1 MEISNNILKYYL
13 RNVLF
18 ITGTAYAGKS
28 TMVAML
34 AEKYNL
40 VHCGENYHMSA
51 VPAHILT
58 IEQQPNLCYFKIMRD
73 WQEFVN
79 RTPQQYSDWIEGAS
93 AEASEIEIAEL
104 IQRSQDRKVIVDTNI
119 PLKDLA
125 QIADYNQVAIMLSSQ
140 EMSVNDFFERKDPD
154 KIFIKEQIMKAE
166 NPERT
171 MMNFKAC
178 IAKINSKQRYDYLA
192 SSGFFTIV
200 REDTL
205 SDTREEVMKTLAD
218 HFGLEDNKQS
228 R

>member
-1 MEISNNILKYYL
+1 MEIANNILKYYL

-51 VPAHILT
+51 VPAQILT
-58 IEQQPNLCYFKIMRD
+58 VEQQPNLCYFKTMKD

-79 RTPQQYSDWIEGAS
+79 RTPQQYCDWIEGAS
-93 AEASEIEIAEL
+93 AEASEIEIVEL
-104 IQRSQDRKVIVDTNI
+104 IQCSKDRKVIVDTNI

-125 QIADYNQVAIMLSSQ
+125 QIADYNQIAIMLSSQ
-140 EMSVNDFFERKDPD
+140 EMSVNDFFERNDPE
-154 KIFIKEQIMKAE
+154 KIFIKEQILQADNPDITMK
-166 NPERT
+166 
-171 MMNFKAC
+171 NFKAC
-178 IAKINSKQRYDYLA
+178 LAMINSKQRYDYLA
-192 SSGFFTIV
+192 SSGFFTVV
-200 REDTL
+200 RENTGE
-205 SDTREEVMKTLAD
+205 DTREEVMKALAD
-218 HFGLEDNKQS
+218 HFGLTDNKKS